1 MAQEL
6 NTTRLRLRNWQVED
20 LPRWIAMN
28 SDPVTLKYFV
38 RTDTKEES
46 EKSFERIRNYLELHE
61 FGLWAAEEKESENFM
76 GFIGLSE
83 RFIEGVSFTPCIE
96 IGWRL
101 DKEFWGRGY
110 ATEGALEV
118 LKFGKE
124 ILKIDQIY
132 SYTARINTPSINVMK
147 KIGLSERPELDFD
160 HPKINA
166 GEPIRNHVVFST

>member
-1 MAQEL
+1 
-6 NTTRLRLRNWQVED
+6 
-20 LPRWIAMN
+20 MN
-28 SDPVTLKYFV
+28 SDKEVLKYFS
-38 RTDTKEES
+38 RTDTETES
-46 EKSFERIRNYLELHE
+46 MESFERNRIFLNENS
-61 FGLWAAEEKESENFM
+61 FGLWAAEEKATENFM
-76 GFIGLSE
+76 GFIGLSD
-83 RFIEGVSFTPCIE
+83 RYLEGISFTPCIE

-118 LKFGKE
+118 LKFGQE
-124 ILKIDQIY
+124 NLKIDQIY

>member
-1 MAQEL
+1 
-6 NTTRLRLRNWQVED
+6 
-20 LPRWIAMN
+20 MN
-28 SDPVTLKYFV
+28 SDPITLKYFA

-46 EKSFERIRNYLELHE
+46 EISFERIKSYLELHE

-118 LKFGKE
+118 LRFGQE
-124 ILKIDQIY
+124 NLKIDQIY

-147 KIGLSERPELDFD
+147 KIGLRERPELDFD
-160 HPKINA
+160 HPKIDI
-166 GEPIRNHVVFST
+166 GQSIRNHVVFST

>member
-1 MAQEL
+1 
-6 NTTRLRLRNWQVED
+6 
-20 LPRWIAMN
+20 MN

-61 FGLWAAEEKESENFM
+61 FGLWAAEEKATENFM
-76 GFIGLSE
+76 GFIGLSDQYL
-83 RFIEGVSFTPCIE
+83 EGISFTPCIE

-118 LKFGKE
+118 LKFGQE
-124 ILKIDQIY
+124 NLKIDQIY

>member
-20 LPRWIAMN
+20 LPRWIEMN

-46 EKSFERIRNYLELHE
+46 EISFERNKIFLELHE
-61 FGLWAAEEKESENFM
+61 FGLWAVEEKESENFM
-76 GFIGLSE
+76 GFIGLSD
-83 RFIEGVSFTPCIE
+83 RSLEGISFTPCIE

-101 DKEFWGRGY
+101 DKAFWGRGY
-110 ATEGALEV
+110 ATEGAREV
-118 LKFGKE
+118 LKFAQE
-124 ILKIDQIY
+124 NLKIDQIY

-147 KIGLSERPELDFD
+147 KIGLIARPELDFD
-160 HPKINA
+160 HPKISA
-166 GEPIRNHVVFST
+166 GLPIRNHVVFST

>member
-6 NTTRLRLRNWQVED
+6 NTTRLKLRNWKVDD
-20 LPRWIAMN
+20 LPGWIEMN
-28 SDPVTLKYFV
+28 SDPVTLQYFQ

-46 EKSFERIRNYLELHE
+46 ENSFVRNKNFLELHE
-61 FGLWAAEEKESENFM
+61 FGLWAVEEKETGNFI

-83 RFIEGVSFTPCIE
+83 KFIEGVSFTPCIE

-101 DKEFWGRGY
+101 HKEFWGRGY

-118 LKFGKE
+118 LRFAQQE
-124 ILKIDQIY
+124 LKIDQIY

-147 KIGLSERPELDFD
+147 KIGLIERPELDFD
-160 HPKINA
+160 HPKIDA
-166 GEPIRNHVVFST
+166 GLPIRNHVVFST

>member
-6 NTTRLRLRNWQVED
+6 NTIRLKLRNWQAED
-20 LPRWIAMN
+20 LPRWIEMN

-46 EKSFERIRNYLELHE
+46 ELSFERFKNNLELHE
-61 FGLWAAEEKESENFM
+61 FGLWAVEEKETGNFM

-83 RFIEGVSFTPCIE
+83 KFIERVSFTPCIE

-118 LKFGKE
+118 LRFAQE
-124 ILKIDQIY
+124 ELKIDQIY

-147 KIGLSERPELDFD
+147 KIGLIERPELDFD
-160 HPKINA
+160 HPKIDA
-166 GEPIRNHVVFST
+166 GLPIRNHVVFST

>member
-6 NTTRLRLRNWQVED
+6 DTPRIKLRNWQAKD

-28 SDPVTLKYFV
+28 SDPVTLKYFP
-38 RTDTKEES
+38 RTYTNTES
-46 EKSFERIRNYLELHE
+46 EISFERISKFLELHE
-61 FGLWAAEEKESENFM
+61 FGVWAAEEKESANFM

-83 RFIEGVSFTPCIE
+83 QHLEGISFTPCIE

-101 DKEFWGRGY
+101 DKAFWGRGY

-118 LKFGKE
+118 LKFGQE
-124 ILKIDQIY
+124 NLKIDQIF

-147 KIGLSERPELDFD
+147 KIGLAARPELDFD
-160 HPKINA
+160 HPKIDV
-166 GEPIRNHVVFST
+166 GLPMRNHVVFST

>member
-6 NTTRLRLRNWQVED
+6 NTTRLKLRNWQVED

-28 SDPVTLKYFV
+28 SDPITLKYFS

-46 EKSFERIRNYLELHE
+46 ELSFERFKNNLELHN
-61 FGLWAAEEKESENFM
+61 FGLWAVEEKETGNFM

-83 RFIEGVSFTPCIE
+83 KFIEGVSFTPCIE
-96 IGWRL
+96 VGWRL

-110 ATEGALEV
+110 ATEGALKV
-118 LKFGKE
+118 LRFAQE
-124 ILKIDQIY
+124 ELKIDQIY

-147 KIGLSERPELDFD
+147 KIGLIERPELDFD
-160 HPKINA
+160 HPKIDA
-166 GEPIRNHVVFST
+166 GLPIRNHVVFST

>member
-6 NTTRLRLRNWQVED
+6 KTIRLKLRNWQAED
-20 LPRWIAMN
+20 LPRWIEMN

-46 EKSFERIRNYLELHE
+46 ELSFERFKNNLELHE
-61 FGLWAAEEKESENFM
+61 FGLWAVEEKETGNFM

-83 RFIEGVSFTPCIE
+83 KFIEGVSFTPCIE

-118 LKFGKE
+118 LRFAQE
-124 ILKIDQIY
+124 ELKIDQIY

-147 KIGLSERPELDFD
+147 KIGLIERPELDFD
-160 HPKINA
+160 HPKIDA
-166 GEPIRNHVVFST
+166 GLPIRNHVVFST